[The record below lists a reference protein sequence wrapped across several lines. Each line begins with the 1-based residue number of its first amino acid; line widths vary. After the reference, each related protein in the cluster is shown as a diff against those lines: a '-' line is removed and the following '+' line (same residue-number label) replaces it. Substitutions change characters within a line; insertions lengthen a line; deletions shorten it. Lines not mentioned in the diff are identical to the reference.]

1 VDTRPGIKTPVF
13 WLAALATV
21 LTYLLGSDVL
31 GGGKDVQVG
40 ALVLNAM
47 AAVGYTTYRTWKKKD
62 GEKKPSWRTSEFW
75 LSAAAALC
83 AVLYASG
90 EFGPGT
96 DAGKILGVVVGIL
109 ASVGYGVQSA
119 PKKAGEGA

>member
-1 VDTRPGIKTPVF
+1 MDTKPGIRTAPF

-40 ALVLNAM
+40 ALVLNALG
-47 AAVGYTTYRTWKKKD
+47 AIGYTTYRAWKKKD
-62 GEKKPSWRTSEFW
+62 GETKASWKTTEFW
-75 LSAAAALC
+75 LSSAAALC

-90 EFGPGT
+90 SFGPGT
-96 DAGKILGVVVGIL
+96 QAGKILGVVVGLL
-109 ASVGYGVQSA
+109 AAVGYGVQSA
-119 PKKAGEGA
+119 PKAPDAK